1 MARLTEAAPD
11 SSPEPTAA
19 EARAAAQAARATLTA
34 LLRDQAGLYSQA
46 EADIAA
52 AVDEALG
59 RVLAQLAA
67 QPTDYQLWVLPRLLD
82 GLTRI
87 ADDLALKAQ
96 QTATRL
102 TADAA
107 TLGVHLVDQPLQA
120 GDSAVAAKRQASAP
134 AGTVVAAPPPAGL
147 GTPDAQQ
154 LRAVQVMT
162 TSAIKGAT
170 ARTVQLVNQEIT
182 QVVLGVQTPFQA
194 QQAIAA
200 LLPDRTANQLRAI
213 VQLGIGQASSTA
225 AFKRLQAQAARDPG
239 IRKMWRRSG
248 KLHARWNHDAI
259 DGTTMPVEEAFTLQ
273 DGHKPGKTVQ
283 LMHPHDPAG
292 PVGETIN
299 CGCTLIA
306 WKANWGMLHKAAKP
320 YTPAELAARGLAG
333 KKAAPKTKP
342 AAPPKPQ
349 PERSQATALAAFGA
363 APGKPAAFRDVT
375 GQTVRVD
382 EALFSAAAG
391 PDGLK
396 AGKQDLAAY
405 WAVQTLRRPTEVV
418 QRERVALDT
427 GEVIVAREFIK
438 QFKAA
443 GRAWTASFVVEKR
456 GSQWVAA
463 QAWQAR
469 PTVASAAS
477 PAGVRVWPKRR

>member
-1 MARLTEAAPD
+1 MAALIEAAAD
-11 SSPEPTAA
+11 GQPEPTAA
-19 EARAAAQAARATLTA
+19 DARAAAQAARATLTA
-34 LLRDQAGLYSQA
+34 LLRDQAGLYGQA
-46 EADIAA
+46 DADIAA
-52 AVDEALG
+52 AVEEALG

-87 ADDLALKAQ
+87 ADDLALKVQ
-96 QTATRL
+96 HSATRL
-102 TADAA
+102 TSSAA
-107 TLGVHLVDQPLQA
+107 TLGVQLVDQPLQA
-120 GDSAVAAKRQASAP
+120 ADTAVHVRRQAAAP
-134 AGTVVAAPPPAGL
+134 AGAVVAAPPPAGL

-154 LRAVQVMT
+154 LRAVQAMT

-194 QQAIAA
+194 QQAIAS
-200 LLPDRTANQLRAI
+200 LLPDRTATQLRAI

-239 IRKMWRRSG
+239 VRKMWRRSG
-248 KLHARWNHDAI
+248 KLHARWNHDAA
-259 DGTTMPVEEAFTLQ
+259 DGTVMPVDEPFTLQ

-283 LMHPHDPAG
+283 LMHPHDPAA
-292 PVGETIN
+292 PVGETIH
-299 CGCTLIA
+299 CGCTLIP
-306 WKANWGMLHKAAKP
+306 WKATWGMLNKGAKP
-320 YTPAELAARGLAG
+320 YTAAEQAARGLGG
-333 KKAAPKTKP
+333 KKTAAKPKAAPAPTPP
-342 AAPPKPQ
+342 AQ
-349 PERSQATALAAFGA
+349 RSQATALAAFGA
-363 APGKPAAFRDVT
+363 APGKPAVYRDVT

-382 EALFSAAAG
+382 EQLFSAAAG
-391 PDGLK
+391 PEGLK
-396 AGKQDLAAY
+396 SGKQDLAGY

-443 GRAWTASFVVEKR
+443 GQAWTASFVVEKSA
-456 GSQWVAA
+456 GQWVAA
-463 QAWQAR
+463 KAWQAR
-469 PTVASAAS
+469 PAAAAAGA
-477 PAGVRVWPKRR
+477 PAGVRVWPRRK